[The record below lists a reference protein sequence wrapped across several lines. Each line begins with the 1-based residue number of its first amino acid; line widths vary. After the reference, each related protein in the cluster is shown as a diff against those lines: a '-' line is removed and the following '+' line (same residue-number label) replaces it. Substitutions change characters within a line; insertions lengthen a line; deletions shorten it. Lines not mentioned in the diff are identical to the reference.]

1 MEKVETKIIETEEI
15 THHFY
20 CDKCGDHLGSSE
32 EWDDGYYQ
40 EFGEFELKCNTPRG
54 WYKLEKCL
62 CHSCAD
68 EFLETFYSTLESIG
82 FELD

>member
-20 CDKCGDHLGSSE
+20 CDGCGDHLGSSDE
-32 EWDDGYYQ
+32 YDDGYYE
-40 EFGEFELKCNTPRG
+40 EFGEFELRCYTPKG
-54 WYKLEKCL
+54 WYRLKKCL
-62 CHSCAD
+62 CHSCAQK
-68 EFLETFYSTLESIG
+68 FLSVYYNTLESLG